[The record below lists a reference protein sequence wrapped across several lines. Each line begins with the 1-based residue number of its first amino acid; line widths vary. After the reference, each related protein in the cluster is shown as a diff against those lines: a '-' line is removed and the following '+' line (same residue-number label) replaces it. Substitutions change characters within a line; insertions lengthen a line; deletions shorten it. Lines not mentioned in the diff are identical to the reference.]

1 MQGSQTW
8 CWSWCWQTKAVF
20 LSRSYWRDFYRVF
33 PKIDYPQ
40 NRGFSKL
47 KVKRKHHLDV
57 EYVDYIFG
65 HQLWPLGL
73 YKKGFNSVHA
83 NDLCTCRSNIGMSYK
98 YSGVK
103 SWIMYTAYEYFGRKC
118 FNIVKKTF
126 ICIFCMKHFASDE
139 LVQGNL
145 FSRASPFAKK
155 TKKKPTCNKCQ
166 RTGSQREMFA
176 IMRILGHPNIF
187 WHGNKSWFDS
197 KSV

>member
-1 MQGSQTW
+1 MQGTQTW

-57 EYVDYIFG
+57 EYVDYVFG

-73 YKKGFNSVHA
+73 YKKVFNSVHA
-83 NDLCTCRSNIGMSYK
+83 NDLCRSNIGMSYK

-103 SWIMYTAYEYFGRKC
+103 RWIMYTAYEYFGRKC
-118 FNIVKKTF
+118 FNIVNKLLFAFSVWSTLPVMNWFKATNFHEQVLLQKNQKKTPLA
-126 ICIFCMKHFASDE
+126 INVKE
-139 LVQGNL
+139 LVRNE
-145 FSRASPFAKK
+145 
-155 TKKKPTCNKCQ
+155 KCLQ
-166 RTGSQREMFA
+166 
-176 IMRILGHPNIF
+176 L
-187 WHGNKSWFDS
+187 
-197 KSV
+197 